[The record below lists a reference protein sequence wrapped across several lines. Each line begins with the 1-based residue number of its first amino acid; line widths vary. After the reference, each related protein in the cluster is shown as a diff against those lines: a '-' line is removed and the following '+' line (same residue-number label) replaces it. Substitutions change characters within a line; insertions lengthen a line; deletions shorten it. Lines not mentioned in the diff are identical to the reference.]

1 MYQLWSGGAP
11 FTVEG
16 DGTKRLRDK
25 SGTTVRLL
33 GIAGRVLQEL
43 KTDQKWKDTKV
54 AWVSCT
60 DEPTWAAECLE
71 KFKVEDGR
79 SLNQLVDSVQIFKGI
94 IIIIITIIIIIIIII
109 TKQISKDIS
118 KI

>member
-1 MYQLWSGGAP
+1 M
-11 FTVEG
+11 
-16 DGTKRLRDK
+16 KDK

-60 DEPTWAAECLE
+60 DEPEWAAECLQ

-79 SLNQLVDSVQIFKGI
+79 SLNQLVDSVQIYKGI
-94 IIIIITIIIIIIIII
+94 IIFIIYYQHHHHHHQQLINKGIL
-109 TKQISKDIS
+109 